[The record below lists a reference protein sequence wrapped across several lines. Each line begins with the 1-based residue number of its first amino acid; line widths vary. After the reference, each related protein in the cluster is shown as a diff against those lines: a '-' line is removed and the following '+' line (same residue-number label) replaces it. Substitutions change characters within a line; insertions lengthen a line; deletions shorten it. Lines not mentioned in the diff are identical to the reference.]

1 MTAKMR
7 ILELTRIVLSSAPVA
22 RSFPS
27 GLKHTL
33 LMYRSFVLSAVS
45 STKTLYNGNNQ
56 RQEIRRPTCIKK
68 SEPSFSA
75 SFRII
80 DLGRLIAAR
89 CQILAVRRKT
99 YTTNDTKDGK
109 RIVNPG
115 IPVIEVADG
124 ATPPTFRGLG
134 CGPS

>member
-33 LMYRSFVLSAVS
+33 LIYRSFVLSAVS
-45 STKTLYNGNNQ
+45 STKTLYNGDNQ
-56 RQEIRRPTCIKK
+56 RQEIRRPTCNEKI
-68 SEPSFSA
+68 EPSFSP

-80 DLGRLIAAR
+80 DLGRPIAAR
-89 CQILAVRRKT
+89 CQILAVR
-99 YTTNDTKDGK
+99 
-109 RIVNPG
+109 
-115 IPVIEVADG
+115 
-124 ATPPTFRGLG
+124 
-134 CGPS
+134 

>member
-1 MTAKMR
+1 MYM
-7 ILELTRIVLSSAPVA
+7 
-22 RSFPS
+22 SFI
-27 GLKHTL
+27 
-33 LMYRSFVLSAVS
+33 LSAVS
-45 STKTLYNGNNQ
+45 STKTLYNGKNQ
-56 RQEIRRPTCIKK
+56 QQVIHLSACVKK
-68 SEPSFSA
+68 TEPSFGP

-80 DLGRLIAAR
+80 DLSRLIAAR